1 MQDTRQIFSVK
12 HLTRYIKDAFDLDEV
27 LQDVWVRGELSNF
40 VHHSRGHMYFTVKDE
55 ESKIKGVMF
64 AGYNRYL
71 KFIPKNGTR
80 VLIRGSV
87 SVYERDGQY
96 QLYAK
101 EMQPDGIGSL
111 YMAFEQLKEKLEGEG
126 LFAERWKKSIPAYPS
141 RVGVITSPT
150 GAAIRDIITTI
161 RRRYPAADIL
171 LHPVAVQG
179 EHAAPSICAAI
190 RRMNER
196 SDVDVLIV
204 GRGGG
209 SIEELWAFN
218 EEAVARSIFASRIP
232 VISAVGHET
241 DFTIAD
247 FVADVRA
254 ATPTAAAEIAVPHM
268 QEIQRHLEALSGRL
282 STSLRH
288 QVRRLRERLER
299 MQRSYV
305 LRQPERHV
313 MQYNQE
319 LDRLTQRLL
328 RAGGTYHIQKQAQ
341 WKEMHR
347 HLLQHNPA
355 VAVQRASDRVADR
368 TQRLHRAMEAL
379 LKEKGAQIDRHIDKL
394 DALSPLKV
402 MRRGYSLVFKQTEE
416 GEQLV
421 TTVAQAAE
429 GERISVRL
437 ADGTLLCRV
446 EETQKGETHG

>member
-1 MQDTRQIFSVK
+1 MQDTRQVFSVK
-12 HLTRYIKDAFDLDEV
+12 HLTRYIKDAFDFDEV

-111 YMAFEQLKEKLEGEG
+111 YMAFEQLKAKLEEEG
-126 LFAERWKKSIPAYPS
+126 LFAEQWKKPIPSYPS
-141 RVGVITSPT
+141 RIGVITSPT
-150 GAAIRDIITTI
+150 GAAVRDIITTI

-171 LHPVAVQG
+171 LHPVSVQG
-179 EHAAPSICAAI
+179 EHAAPSICDAI
-190 RRMNER
+190 KRMNEL
-196 SDVDVLIV
+196 SDIDVLIV

-218 EEAVARSIFASRIP
+218 EETVARSMYHSRIP
-232 VISAVGHET
+232 IISAVGHET

-268 QEIQRHLEALSGRL
+268 LEIGRHIDALNGRL

-305 LRQPERHV
+305 LRQPERHI
-313 MQYNQE
+313 MQYEQE
-319 LDRLTQRLL
+319 LDRLTQRLM
-328 RAGGTYHIQKQAQ
+328 RAGEHYHIQKQAQ
-341 WKEMHR
+341 WREMHR
-347 HLLQHNPA
+347 HLLQHNPSI
-355 VAVQRASDRVADR
+355 AVQRANDRVDDR
-368 TQRLHRAMEAL
+368 KQRLQRSMGAL
-379 LKEKGAQIDRHIDKL
+379 LREKSGRLDRYIDKL

-402 MRRGYSLVFKQTEE
+402 MRRGYSLVFKETSE
-416 GEQLV
+416 GEKLV
-421 TTVAQAAE
+421 TTVEQAAE
-429 GERISVRL
+429 GEQVSVRL
-437 ADGTLLCRV
+437 ADGTLVCRI
-446 EETQKGETHG
+446 EETQKGETNE